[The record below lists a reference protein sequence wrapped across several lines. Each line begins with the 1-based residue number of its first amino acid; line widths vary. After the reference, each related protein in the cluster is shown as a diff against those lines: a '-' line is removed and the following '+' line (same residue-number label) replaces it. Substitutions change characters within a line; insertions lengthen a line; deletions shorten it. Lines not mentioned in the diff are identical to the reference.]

1 MNLKFLSVAIGG
13 FLLIGGSAALYQ
25 TDASWLKAS
34 VFSDVWES
42 LVGGDYQKK
51 SVSFGDYASKE
62 GTKGAVESFQEHHQ
76 KLRAR
81 YINKGYFYDEENT
94 MYEDEMGFLPRSI
107 RHAEEHK
114 DKIKQ
119 ALDTSKEIEELLKKT
134 SKEVCMVCAKQA
146 PGNPGQAQC
155 MKSCR

>member
-1 MNLKFLSVAIGG
+1 MNLKFISVAIGG
-13 FLLIGGSAALYQ
+13 VFLIGGSAALYQ
-25 TDASWLKAS
+25 TDTSWLQVS

-51 SVSFGDYASKE
+51 SIDFGDYASKE
-62 GTKGAVESFQEHHQ
+62 GTKESLESFQDHHQ
-76 KLRAR
+76 KLRTR

-94 MYEDEMGFLPRSI
+94 IYDDEMGFMPRSI
-107 RHAEEHK
+107 KHSEEHK
-114 DKIKQ
+114 EKLKQ

-134 SKEVCMVCAKQA
+134 SKEVCMVCMKQA

-155 MKSCR
+155 MKACR